1 MLVFSRLMKRFYIL
15 LMSLTLSIQAYAQTG
30 SYVISGY
37 VVDEQGRP
45 LTNMPVRL
53 SRVAVGQ
60 YFEAKTN
67 SKGNYIRPDL
77 PGGEYEVSIVKG
89 GHSFVRATHVGV
101 EDRFITS
108 DNTVQTNSVRP
119 VVTVNFDLRELAA
132 RNRQQQ
138 QKVTLGALKIPRKAQ
153 DEFKKAFD
161 AQDDIESAKR
171 HLESAIRLAPNY
183 EEALNN
189 LGMIYSRGT
198 QYTEAAA
205 LFERALAANPE
216 SIVVRL
222 NLAATF
228 LQQKQYEPALRE
240 YLRVLESDPNNGLA
254 HGQAGV
260 SLSHLTRFDEAISHL
275 QRAKELDP
283 QSEFHPGYLLAGLY
297 DDLGQNEAAINEFI
311 EFLKANPE
319 YPGRS
324 DIEYRIRE
332 LCERHTVSDL
342 PVCVR

>member
-15 LMSLTLSIQAYAQTG
+15 MALTLSIQVYAQTE

-77 PGGEYEVSIVKG
+77 PGGEYEVSVIIG

-108 DNTVQTNSVRP
+108 ENTVQTNSVRP

-222 NLAATF
+222 NLAATLF
-228 LQQKQYEPALRE
+228 QQKHYEPALRE
-240 YLRVLESDPNNGLA
+240 NLRVLESDPNNALA

-275 QRAKELDP
+275 QRAKELDS
-283 QSEFHPGYLLAGLY
+283 QSDFHPGYILAGLY
-297 DDLGQNEAAINEFI
+297 DDLGRDEAAINEFA
-311 EFLKANPE
+311 EFLKANPK

-324 DIEYRIRE
+324 DIEYRVRQ
-332 LCERHTVSDL
+332 LCERHTKSDL
-342 PVCVR
+342 QVCAR